1 METKIKFPDEMVDV
15 LEKPIEKSILE
26 LIVIG
31 LYRDGKITLRQAAD
45 FIGVNMKKMLKLLV
59 KHGAYINYGIEEL
72 QEDIEYA
79 NSGE

>member
-1 METKIKFPDEMVDV
+1 METKIRFPDEMADV
-15 LEKPIEKSILE
+15 LDKPIEKAVLE
-26 LIVIG
+26 LIVVG

-45 FIGVNMKKMLKLLV
+45 FIGVNMKRMLKLLG
-59 KHGAYINYGIEEL
+59 KHETYINYGIEEL